1 MTETKLNKIKNLV
14 NDRVRN
20 INDLQHAWMHLDRVA
35 NNAQKIVKTL
45 KVEGK
50 IDLNILLAACYLH
63 DINHTFYSAGL
74 FNYFLEKKRLKKVLP
89 KLLAQLD
96 VDKDEKII
104 IEKAIY
110 SSPFSFP
117 FKMLNRNEDLYT
129 KILQDADT
137 LDFFSKERERDFSKS
152 KKNVLFYSLLGLF
165 SGSALNYGRKNI
177 ENYLNFPGIAKESYV
192 QKS

>member
-1 MTETKLNKIKNLV
+1 MTEIKLNKIKNLV

-74 FNYFLEKKRLKKVLP
+74 FNYFFRKEKT
-89 KLLAQLD
+89 
-96 VDKDEKII
+96 EKSI
-104 IEKAIY
+104 
-110 SSPFSFP
+110 
-117 FKMLNRNEDLYT
+117 T
-129 KILQDADT
+129 K
-137 LDFFSKERERDFSKS
+137 
-152 KKNVLFYSLLGLF
+152 NSLLD
-165 SGSALNYGRKNI
+165 
-177 ENYLNFPGIAKESYV
+177 
-192 QKS
+192 